1 MKKIFL
7 IAAFAI
13 GLSFSSTVTA
23 QAPPHPNGNGGAPN
37 PGTNTP
43 VGGSAGAPIENGTF
57 ILITLALAYAGR
69 KIYVMRR
76 PVEE

>member
-1 MKKIFL
+1 MKRL
-7 IAAFAI
+7 IIIATLAI
-13 GLSFSSTVTA
+13 GLSLPLILSA
-23 QAPPHPNGNGGAPN
+23 QNPPHPNGGVNPSGDNNRVGA
-37 PGTNTP
+37 G
-43 VGGSAGAPIENGTF
+43 VPIENGTF

>member
-1 MKKIFL
+1 MKRSIRIFVLAAL
-7 IAAFAI
+7 I
-13 GLSFSSTVTA
+13 SSPLLMLA
-23 QAPPHPNGNGGAPN
+23 QSPPHPNGGNAPN
-37 PGTNTP
+37 TGGTTNGP
-43 VGGSAGAPIENGTF
+43 VGGGAPIENGTF

>member
-1 MKKIFL
+1 MKRSIRIFVLAAL
-7 IAAFAI
+7 I
-13 GLSFSSTVTA
+13 SSPLLMLA
-23 QAPPHPNGNGGAPN
+23 QSPPHPNGGGAPGN
-37 PGTNTP
+37 GNTP
-43 VGGSAGAPIENGTF
+43 VGGGAPIENGTF